1 MRHKPW
7 HFILIPLLLH
17 SAEALAWGLATHLY
31 FAQLLIWAV
40 PLLDP
45 RLRAAAKRFPQ
56 LVLAGA
62 CLPDLALVGRS
73 AKTKAFE
80 ESHNWEQAARL
91 LERAENDEARAIALG
106 YASHLF
112 VDIIAHNHF
121 VPAHERLW
129 LKLPMVTHAMSEW
142 AMDAHIA
149 RHLFSMPSRLLR
161 DHHATLAQYIT
172 MEFDCT
178 LQAAAS
184 ALKYL
189 RHATEFLYGTR
200 AHRLLYV
207 GASSLDRDLRQRF
220 DYYVTGT
227 AARLPQINRLLVG
240 EAPSWRADF
249 ACPERTR
256 HLKQLTR
263 TELRGILPLPLSLY
277 VY

>member
-1 MRHKPW
+1 MRQKSW
-7 HFILIPLLLH
+7 LFILIPLLLH

-62 CLPDLALVGRS
+62 CLPDLALVGRV
-73 AKTKAFE
+73 ATTDAFE
-80 ESHNWEQAARL
+80 DSHDWGQAARL
-91 LERAENDEARAIALG
+91 LAHAETDEARAIALG

-121 VPAHERLW
+121 VPAHERMW

-149 RHLFSMPSRLLR
+149 RHLFSMPSQLLR
-161 DHHATLAQYIT
+161 DHHDTLAQYIT
-172 MEFDCT
+172 AEFDCDP
-178 LQAAAS
+178 QAAAS

-189 RHATEFLYGTR
+189 QHATAFLYGTR

-207 GASSLDRDLRQRF
+207 GAMSLDRDLAQRF

-249 ACPERTR
+249 ACPERTG
-256 HLKQLTR
+256 HLKHLTR
-263 TELRGILPLPLSLY
+263 TEARGVLPLPLSLFAY
-277 VY
+277 